1 MQQQEGPLTTP
12 DEIDGSSTPVDCLS
26 HRALARIADVPEGG
40 CLVVAQLGQ
49 SLDGRIATPTGDSRY
64 INRAAALD
72 HLHRLRAAVDAVVVG
87 VGTVIADDPQ
97 LTVRRVAGRNPT
109 RVVLDPRGRLPPDA
123 HCITSPDARRLVVGG
138 ASAPRPAGV
147 EEVVLPLAGGR
158 LDPHAIV
165 AALAARGLRRL
176 LIEGGARTISAFLDA
191 GCIDRL
197 HLLVAPI
204 IIGSGRAGLE
214 LQPIGPLSEALR
226 PATDIYLLADGDVL
240 FDCDMRRRN
249 VEACLVAETDA
260 RGLRPDG

>member
-1 MQQQEGPLTTP
+1 MQQQEGPVTTP
-12 DEIDGSSTPVDCLS
+12 DEMDGRSAPMDCLS
-26 HRALARIADVPEGG
+26 HRALQRIADVPERRSF
-40 CLVVAQLGQ
+40 VVAQLGQ
-49 SLDGRIATPTGDSRY
+49 SLDGRIATATGDSRY

-87 VGTVIADDPQ
+87 VGTVVADDPQ
-97 LTVRRVAGRNPT
+97 LTVRRIPGRNPA

-123 HCITSPDARRLVVGG
+123 RCMTSPDARRLVIRAVSG
-138 ASAPRPAGV
+138 PCPAGV
-147 EEVVLPLAGGR
+147 EEIVLPSAAGR

-165 AALAARGLRRL
+165 AALAARGLCRL

-214 LQPIGPLSEALR
+214 LSPIGPLSDAIR
-226 PATDIYLLADGDVL
+226 PQTDIYVLADGDVL
-240 FDCDMRRRN
+240 FDCDLRRRN
-249 VEACLVAETDA
+249 GEARCVPETDV
-260 RGLRPDG
+260 RGLPPGS